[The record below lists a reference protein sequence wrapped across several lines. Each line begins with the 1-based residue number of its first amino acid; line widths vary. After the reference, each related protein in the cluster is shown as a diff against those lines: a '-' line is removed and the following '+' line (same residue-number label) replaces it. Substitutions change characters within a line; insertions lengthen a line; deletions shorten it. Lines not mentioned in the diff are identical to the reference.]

1 MQYFNYLDR
10 LGLLNLLGL
19 RERPLT
25 LLGLRDR
32 ELLLPPRRGL
42 LLLTGLLD
50 FDLLRGL
57 RPLLPALPDLERLRI
72 ELREADRLRVGLADF
87 NCRRG
92 LRDVDFFREFGDFDN
107 LLRGLVDFECRLGL

>member
-1 MQYFNYLDR
+1 MLHLDVSR
-10 LGLLNLLGL
+10 CLGLLNLLGL

-32 ELLLPPRRGL
+32 ELLLPRRG

-57 RPLLPALPDLERLRI
+57 RLLPGLPDL
-72 ELREADRLRVGLADF
+72 D
-87 NCRRG
+87 CRRDG
-92 LRDVDFFREFGDFDN
+92 E
-107 LLRGLVDFECRLGL
+107 

>member
-1 MQYFNYLDR
+1 MPIRQIKNLAKVSRYTVYVFFVYLDAPGR

-19 RERPLT
+19 RERPLI

-32 ELLLPPRRGL
+32 ELLLPRRG

-57 RPLLPALPDLERLRI
+57 RLLPRLPDLERLRG
-72 ELREADRLRVGLADF
+72 LDRL
-87 NCRRG
+87 
-92 LRDVDFFREFGDFDN
+92 
-107 LLRGLVDFECRLGL
+107 